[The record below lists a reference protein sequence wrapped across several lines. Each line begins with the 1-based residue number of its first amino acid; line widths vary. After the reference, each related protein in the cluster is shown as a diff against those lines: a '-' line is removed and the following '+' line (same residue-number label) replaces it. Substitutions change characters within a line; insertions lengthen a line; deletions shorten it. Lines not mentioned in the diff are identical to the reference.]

1 MGKRVKKGPYLGSN
15 QHERN
20 RRSKLTFEIT
30 PELGP
35 KGVGGKHPTKARAE
49 KRAKEEPHFRYRTV
63 SRLKAE
69 RELERLIREPKA
81 KPKKRSPKK
90 RKD

>member
-1 MGKRVKKGPYLGSN
+1 MGKRVKQGPYLGSN

-35 KGVGGKHPTKARAE
+35 KGGGGKHPRKALAE
-49 KRAKEEPHFRYRTV
+49 KRVKEEPHFRYRTV

-81 KPKKRSPKK
+81 KPKARPKK